1 MAGNNA
7 SVGISQDGVY
17 EAELS
22 DRCDDLIDLL
32 FGMRPRIA
40 RIRSKR
46 AYRAI
51 GHRKRRHG
59 GSGHLAVIQ
68 AVRTVKEQIGA
79 ARQISRVNST
89 RSESRRSCGEG
100 RMAPRFECASA
111 PLRDHEGW
119 LTGCSSLKY
128 HLFWRRMPPVPLDSS
143 LLSGIECPV
152 LPNNRKVSKALI
164 SRGFPAPNLKTRAEI
179 TCLAPPIC

>member
-22 DRCDDLIDLL
+22 DGCDDLIYLL

-51 GHRKRRHG
+51 GHRKRRPPHLRKRPF
-59 GSGHLAVIQ
+59 GSIQ
-68 AVRTVKEQIGA
+68 ALRTIMVQI
-79 ARQISRVNST
+79 V
-89 RSESRRSCGEG
+89 SRRQE
-100 RMAPRFECASA
+100 F
-111 PLRDHEGW
+111 
-119 LTGCSSLKY
+119 
-128 HLFWRRMPPVPLDSS
+128 
-143 LLSGIECPV
+143 
-152 LPNNRKVSKALI
+152 KV
-164 SRGFPAPNLKTRAEI
+164 N
-179 TCLAPPIC
+179 